1 MYSICTSIIRNYHT
15 SHPRAPSRP
24 KKCPKK
30 SHTKKRHTSR
40 PVAAHTDADAMGSK
54 KDKDPKPKKDKK
66 DKKDAKLKPE
76 PAVGKSST
84 KKRSRE
90 TAAAAAVAAHDARDA
105 SVTPARSDDD
115 GEEAQAMED
124 DAPNPL
130 ALDNFALSDAI
141 KSTLRAKGFDAL
153 FKIQAETLEIA
164 LGGKDV
170 VGRARTGCG
179 KTLAF
184 VLPIIEKMNRVSPMP
199 ANGRRVQGRRPMC
212 VVLAPT
218 RELAKQVYADFEWIG
233 RAFGFKALCVYGGAP
248 YREQEMGLRGGV
260 DIVIGT
266 PGRMKD
272 HLERKT
278 LVMDNLQFRVLDEAD
293 EMLNMGFVDDV
304 ELILKSSGDVQTL
317 LFSATL
323 PSWVKDIAKRFLKSD
338 YATVD
343 LVGDEKQ
350 KASGAVQH
358 MLLPCQWS
366 DRVDLV
372 CDVIRSKAP
381 GGGRTI
387 VFCDTKRDCGELCD
401 NLQKEIPKGAK
412 ALHGDVNQSQ
422 REVVL
427 SLFRENKFQVLV
439 ATDVAARGLDISGVE
454 LVIQCEPPKD
464 AETYIHRSGR
474 TGRAGATGISV
485 TLCTPRSEWAV
496 PNIERKGG
504 FKFIR
509 IGPPQPA
516 EMAKAAG
523 KIAGEQIRKVH
534 KGAAKLF
541 MDVARDLL
549 EGEDSDSEEG
559 RDPVEVL
566 AMAIAKLAGHGELR
580 QRSLLTSHSGQ
591 TTMIFKAGD
600 VQIRTPTYVWNFLR
614 QRMDESDLQLR
625 RLTLSEDNMSAVFDV
640 PSELV
645 DKFTA
650 QSEEASAGK
659 TGITIEAC
667 EELPTLS
674 QRPDMGGGGGGSG
687 RGGGR
692 GGNMGGRFGGRGGG
706 YGSPGGRGGY
716 GSSGGRG
723 GRGGGGRFGGR
734 GGGGR
739 FGGRGR

>member
-1 MYSICTSIIRNYHT
+1 MT
-15 SHPRAPSRP
+15 
-24 KKCPKK
+24 
-30 SHTKKRHTSR
+30 
-40 PVAAHTDADAMGSK
+40 
-54 KDKDPKPKKDKK
+54 
-66 DKKDAKLKPE
+66 PE
-76 PAVGKSST
+76 PPE
-84 KKRSRE
+84 RPE
-90 TAAAAAVAAHDARDA
+90 T
-105 SVTPARSDDD
+105 
-115 GEEAQAMED
+115 
-124 DAPNPL
+124 PNPMN
-130 ALDNFALSDAI
+130 LDNFELSEPV
-141 KSTLRAKGFDAL
+141 KTTLRKKGYDTL
-153 FKIQAETLEIA
+153 FPIQAETLNIA
-164 LGGKDV
+164 LSGKDV

-184 VLPIIEKMNRVSPMP
+184 VLPIIEEMAKISPMP
-199 ANGRRVQGRRPMC
+199 SNGRRVQGRRPMC

-218 RELAKQVYADFEWIG
+218 RELAKQVFADFDWIG
-233 RAFGFKALCVYGGAP
+233 NSYGFKSLCVYGGAP
-248 YREQEMGLRGGV
+248 YREQEMGLRGGC

-278 LVMDNLQFRVLDEAD
+278 LVMDNLKFRVLDEAD

-323 PSWVKDIAKRFLKSD
+323 PPWVKDIAKRFLKSN

-350 KASGAVQH
+350 KASGQVQH

-381 GGGRTI
+381 GGGRVI

-412 ALHGDVNQSQ
+412 ALHGDVNQGQ

-427 SLFRENKFQVLV
+427 AGFRENKFQVLV

-474 TGRAGATGISV
+474 TGRAGASGISV

-591 TTMIFKAGD
+591 TTLLFTAGE

-625 RLTLSEDNMSAVFDV
+625 RLTLSLDNMAAVFDV
-640 PSELV
+640 PSELA
-645 DKFTA
+645 DKFCA
-650 QSEEASAGK
+650 LSEPASNGK
-659 TGITIEAC
+659 TGITITAC
-667 EELPTLS
+667 EELPELS
-674 QRPDMGGGGGGSG
+674 QRPQPTGGGGGG
-687 RGGGR
+687 
-692 GGNMGGRFGGRGGG
+692 GGRFGGRGGNYG
-706 YGSPGGRGGY
+706 GGGRGSPGGGRF
-716 GSSGGRG
+716 GGRG
-723 GRGGGGRFGGR
+723 GNYGGAGRGGGGRFGGR

-739 FGGRGR
+739 FGGRGGRFGQ

>member
-1 MYSICTSIIRNYHT
+1 MGPTAAAAPKKRTNEIARDASSARDARRTRRRER
-15 SHPRAPSRP
+15 RARTVESPVRPSPSRVMGSKSKERKEE
-24 KKCPKK
+24 KK
-30 SHTKKRHTSR
+30 
-40 PVAAHTDADAMGSK
+40 SK
-54 KDKDPKPKKDKK
+54 KDKD
-66 DKKDAKLKPE
+66 KL
-76 PAVGKSST
+76 
-84 KKRSRE
+84 
-90 TAAAAAVAAHDARDA
+90 AVAA
-105 SVTPARSDDD
+105 TPTKKKRKATE
-115 GEEAQAMED
+115 EEATERKREKKRAKESTPVVEDAED
-124 DAPNPL
+124 DVEEIARPETPNPM
-130 ALDNFALSDAI
+130 ALDNFALSEPV
-141 KSTLRAKGFDAL
+141 KETLRKKGYDTL
-153 FKIQAETLEIA
+153 FAIQAETLSIA
-164 LGGKDV
+164 LSGKDV

-184 VLPIIEKMNRVSPMP
+184 VLPIVEEMAKMSPTP

-218 RELAKQVYADFEWIG
+218 RELAKQVYQDFDWVG
-233 RAFGFKALCVYGGAP
+233 NSYGFKSLCVYGGAP
-248 YREQEMGLRGGV
+248 YREQEMGLRGGC

-278 LVMDNLQFRVLDEAD
+278 LMMDNLKFRVLDEAD

-323 PSWVKDIAKRFLKSD
+323 PPWVKDIAKRFLKSD

-343 LVGDEKQ
+343 LVGDQKQ

-381 GGGRTI
+381 GGGRVI

-422 REVVL
+422 RELVL
-427 SLFRENKFQVLV
+427 AGFRDNKFQVLV
-439 ATDVAARGLDISGVE
+439 ATDVAARGLDINGVE

-591 TTMIFKAGD
+591 TTLLFTAGD
-600 VQIRTPTYVWNFLR
+600 VMIRTPTYVWNFLR
-614 QRMDESDLQLR
+614 QRMDENDLQLR
-625 RLTLSEDNMSAVFDV
+625 RLTLSVDNKAAVFDV
-640 PSELV
+640 PSELA
-645 DKFTA
+645 DKFVA
-650 QSEEASAGK
+650 LSEPATSGK
-659 TGITIEAC
+659 TAISITAC
-667 EELPTLS
+667 EELPELS
-674 QRPDMGGGGGGSG
+674 QRPQMGGGGGG
-687 RGGGR
+687 GGR
-692 GGNMGGRFGGRGGG
+692 GGAGGRFGGRGGNYG
-706 YGSPGGRGGY
+706 GGGRGSPGGRY
-716 GSSGGRG
+716 GGRG
-723 GRGGGGRFGGR
+723 GNYGRGGGRFS
-734 GGGGR
+734 GGR
-739 FGGRGR
+739 FGGRGRGRG

>member
-1 MYSICTSIIRNYHT
+1 MGAR
-15 SHPRAPSRP
+15 
-24 KKCPKK
+24 
-30 SHTKKRHTSR
+30 KRREREGRLT
-40 PVAAHTDADAMGSK
+40 TDADDGSRAQE
-54 KDKDPKPKKDKK
+54 DSD
-66 DKKDAKLKPE
+66 
-76 PAVGKSST
+76 
-84 KKRSRE
+84 SRE
-90 TAAAAAVAAHDARDA
+90 TTEKKKKRKKSTSEAREDVEGEDAVE
-105 SVTPARSDDD
+105 VGTPEP
-115 GEEAQAMED
+115 EE
-124 DAPNPL
+124 PNPL
-130 ALDNFALSDAI
+130 ALDNFALSEPVKA
-141 KSTLRAKGFDAL
+141 TLRKKGFDAL
-153 FKIQAETLEIA
+153 FAIQAETLEIA
-164 LGGKDV
+164 LSGKDV

-184 VLPIIEKMNRVSPMP
+184 VLPIVEEMAKISPMP

-218 RELAKQVYADFEWIG
+218 RELAKQVFADFDWIG
-233 RAFGFKALCVYGGAP
+233 NSFGFKSVCVYGGTP
-248 YREQEMGLRGGV
+248 YREQEMGLRGGC

-278 LVMDNLQFRVLDEAD
+278 LMMDKLKFRVLDEAD

-323 PSWVKDIAKRFLKSD
+323 PPWVKDIAKRFLKPD

-343 LVGDEKQ
+343 LVGDQKQ

-381 GGGRTI
+381 GGGRVI

-412 ALHGDVNQSQ
+412 ALHGDVSQGQ

-427 SLFRENKFQVLV
+427 AGFREDKFQVLV
-439 ATDVAARGLDISGVE
+439 ATDVAARGLDITGVE

-504 FKFIR
+504 FKFVR

-591 TTMIFKAGD
+591 TTLLFTAGET
-600 VQIRTPTYVWNFLR
+600 QIRTPTYVWNFLR
-614 QRMDESDLQLR
+614 QRMDENDLQLR
-625 RLTLSEDNMSAVFDV
+625 RLTLSVDNMAAVFDV
-640 PSELV
+640 PSELT
-645 DKFTA
+645 DKFCA
-650 QSEEASAGK
+650 LSEPASSGK
-659 TGITIEAC
+659 SAVSITAC
-667 EELPTLS
+667 EELPELS
-674 QRPDMGGGGGGSG
+674 QRPQSGGGGGGYG
-687 RGGGR
+687 GGGR
-692 GGNMGGRFGGRGGG
+692 GGGGAGGRFGGRGGN
-706 YGSPGGRGGY
+706 Y
-716 GSSGGRG
+716 
-723 GRGGGGRFGGR
+723 GGGGRSP
-734 GGGGR
+734 GGGR
-739 FGGRGR
+739 FGGRGRGSPGGRGAGTRQAEEGDEHVGCAGDLQTV

>member
-1 MYSICTSIIRNYHT
+1 MGSKSKERKEE
-15 SHPRAPSRP
+15 
-24 KKCPKK
+24 KK
-30 SHTKKRHTSR
+30 
-40 PVAAHTDADAMGSK
+40 SK
-54 KDKDPKPKKDKK
+54 KDKEAKK
-66 DKKDAKLKPE
+66 L
-76 PAVGKSST
+76 
-84 KKRSRE
+84 
-90 TAAAAAVAAHDARDA
+90 AVAATTTTKRKATDDDA
-105 SVTPARSDDD
+105 SARKREKKRAKESTPDDDDDVVDD
-115 GEEAQAMED
+115 GEEEIARPET
-124 DAPNPL
+124 PNPM
-130 ALDNFALSDAI
+130 ALDNFALSEPVKA
-141 KSTLRAKGFDAL
+141 TLRKKGYDTL
-153 FKIQAETLEIA
+153 FAIQAETLSIA
-164 LGGKDV
+164 LSGKDV

-184 VLPIIEKMNRVSPMP
+184 VLPIVEEMAKKSPMP

-218 RELAKQVYADFEWIG
+218 RELAKQVYQDFEWIG
-233 RAFGFKALCVYGGAP
+233 NAYGFKSLCVYGGAP
-248 YREQEMGLRGGV
+248 YREQEMGLRGGC

-278 LVMDNLQFRVLDEAD
+278 LMMDNLKFRVLDEAD

-323 PSWVKDIAKRFLKSD
+323 PPWVKDIAKRFLKPD

-343 LVGDEKQ
+343 LVGDQKQ

-381 GGGRTI
+381 GGGRVI

-427 SLFRENKFQVLV
+427 AGFRDNKFQVLV
-439 ATDVAARGLDISGVE
+439 ATDVAARGLDINGVE

-591 TTMIFKAGD
+591 TTLLFTAGD
-600 VQIRTPTYVWNFLR
+600 VMIRTPTYVWNFLR
-614 QRMDESDLQLR
+614 QRMDENDLQLR
-625 RLTLSEDNMSAVFDV
+625 RLTLSVDNKAAVFDV
-640 PSELV
+640 PSELA
-645 DKFTA
+645 DKFVA
-650 QSEEASAGK
+650 LSEPASSGK
-659 TGITIEAC
+659 TAVSITAC
-667 EELPTLS
+667 EELPELS
-674 QRPDMGGGGGGSG
+674 QRPQMGGGGA
-687 RGGGR
+687 GGGR
-692 GGNMGGRFGGRGGG
+692 GGAGGRFGGRGGN
-706 YGSPGGRGGY
+706 YGGGGRG
-716 GSSGGRG
+716 SP
-723 GRGGGGRFGGR
+723 GGRFGGR
-734 GGGGR
+734 GGNYGGGRGGGRSSGGR
-739 FGGRGR
+739 FGGRGRGRG

>member
-1 MYSICTSIIRNYHT
+1 
-15 SHPRAPSRP
+15 
-24 KKCPKK
+24 
-30 SHTKKRHTSR
+30 
-40 PVAAHTDADAMGSK
+40 
-54 KDKDPKPKKDKK
+54 
-66 DKKDAKLKPE
+66 
-76 PAVGKSST
+76 
-84 KKRSRE
+84 
-90 TAAAAAVAAHDARDA
+90 
-105 SVTPARSDDD
+105 
-115 GEEAQAMED
+115 
-124 DAPNPL
+124 
-130 ALDNFALSDAI
+130 
-141 KSTLRAKGFDAL
+141 
-153 FKIQAETLEIA
+153 
-164 LGGKDV
+164 
-170 VGRARTGCG
+170 
-179 KTLAF
+179 
-184 VLPIIEKMNRVSPMP
+184 
-199 ANGRRVQGRRPMC
+199 MC

-218 RELAKQVYADFEWIG
+218 RELAKQVYQDFDWVG
-233 RAFGFKALCVYGGAP
+233 NSYGFKSLCVYGGAP
-248 YREQEMGLRGGV
+248 YGEQEMGLRGGC

-278 LVMDNLQFRVLDEAD
+278 LMMDNLKFRVLDEAD

-304 ELILKSSGDVQTL
+304 ELILKSSGDVQTF

-323 PSWVKDIAKRFLKSD
+323 PPWVKDIAKRFLKSD

-343 LVGDEKQ
+343 LVGDQKQ

-381 GGGRTI
+381 GGGRVI

-427 SLFRENKFQVLV
+427 AGFRDNKFQVLV
-439 ATDVAARGLDISGVE
+439 ATDVAARGLDINGVE

-591 TTMIFKAGD
+591 TTLLFTAGD
-600 VQIRTPTYVWNFLR
+600 VMIRTPTYVWNFLR
-614 QRMDESDLQLR
+614 QRMDENDLQLR
-625 RLTLSEDNMSAVFDV
+625 RLTLSVDNKAAVFDV
-640 PSELV
+640 PSELA
-645 DKFTA
+645 DKFVA
-650 QSEEASAGK
+650 LSEPATSGK
-659 TGITIEAC
+659 TAISITAC
-667 EELPTLS
+667 EELPELS
-674 QRPDMGGGGGGSG
+674 QRPQMGGGGGG
-687 RGGGR
+687 GGR
-692 GGNMGGRFGGRGGG
+692 GGAGGRFGGRGGNYG
-706 YGSPGGRGGY
+706 GGGRGSPGGRY
-716 GSSGGRG
+716 GGRG
-723 GRGGGGRFGGR
+723 GNYGRGGGRFS
-734 GGGGR
+734 GGR
-739 FGGRGR
+739 FGGRGRGRG

>member
-1 MYSICTSIIRNYHT
+1 MARELEGEKKPKKEKKEKKEKSEKVSDAKSSKKRKSSDVDAVVVDDDVAAAKKRKSGEKRQKVDANDDAH
-15 SHPRAPSRP
+15 APSRE
-24 KKCPKK
+24 
-30 SHTKKRHTSR
+30 
-40 PVAAHTDADAMGSK
+40 DGN
-54 KDKDPKPKKDKK
+54 
-66 DKKDAKLKPE
+66 E
-76 PAVGKSST
+76 
-84 KKRSRE
+84 E
-90 TAAAAAVAAHDARDA
+90 DA
-105 SVTPARSDDD
+105 SNA
-115 GEEAQAMED
+115 
-124 DAPNPL
+124 L
-130 ALDNFALSDAI
+130 ALDNFALSAEI
-141 KSTLRAKGFDAL
+141 KGLLRQKGFDAL
-153 FKIQAETLEIA
+153 FAIQAETLQTA
-164 LGGKDV
+164 LDGRDI
-170 VGRARTGCG
+170 VGRAKTGCG

-184 VLPIIEKMNRVSPMP
+184 VLPIIEKMNKVSPMP
-199 ANGRRVQGRRPMC
+199 ANGRRMQGRRPMC

-218 RELAKQVYADFEWIG
+218 RELAKQVFADFEWIG

-278 LVMDNLQFRVLDEAD
+278 LVMSNLQFRVLDEAD

-304 ELILKSSGDVQTL
+304 EIILKSTADVQTL

-323 PSWVKDIAKRFLKSD
+323 PSWVKDIAKRFLKPN
-338 YATVD
+338 YATID

-412 ALHGDVNQSQ
+412 ALHGDINQTQ

-427 SLFRENKFQVLV
+427 SAFRENKFQVLV

-485 TLCTPRSEWAV
+485 TLCTPRSEWSV

-591 TTMIFKAGD
+591 TTLLFKAGD
-600 VQIRTPTYVWNFLR
+600 VQIRTPTFVWNFLR
-614 QRMDESDLQLR
+614 QHMDENDLQIR
-625 RLTLSEDNMSAVFDV
+625 RLTLSEDNSCAVFDV

-645 DKFTA
+645 DKFTSK
-650 QSEEASAGK
+650 SEDASAGK
-659 TGITIEAC
+659 ARVTIEAC
-667 EELPTLS
+667 EELPALS
-674 QRPDMGGGGGGSG
+674 QRPQMDGGGGGGG

-692 GGNMGGRFGGRGGG
+692 GGNIGGRFGGRGTGYGSPAGRGG
-706 YGSPGGRGGY
+706 YGSPGGRGG
-716 GSSGGRG
+716 RG
-723 GRGGGGRFGGR
+723 FARGGGRFGGR
-734 GGGGR
+734 GG
-739 FGGRGR
+739 RG

>member
-1 MYSICTSIIRNYHT
+1 MGKTKDK
-15 SHPRAPSRP
+15 AAKEA
-24 KKCPKK
+24 KKEKKEKK
-30 SHTKKRHTSR
+30 S
-40 PVAAHTDADAMGSK
+40 SK
-54 KDKDPKPKKDKK
+54 
-66 DKKDAKLKPE
+66 E
-76 PAVGKSST
+76 RTV
-84 KKRSRE
+84 E
-90 TAAAAAVAAHDARDA
+90 AAAATETKKKRKVRAMRE
-105 SVTPARSDDD
+105 DD
-115 GEEAQAMED
+115 GRERTRLRREMKASRVETDRWRMFAMQASDEEDESKREKSRARREED
-124 DAPNPL
+124 ERAEGDLELGTPEPEEPNPL
-130 ALDNFALSDAI
+130 ALDNFQGLTDPV
-141 KSTLRAKGFDAL
+141 KTTLRKKGYDAL
-153 FKIQAETLEIA
+153 FQIQAETLEIA
-164 LGGKDV
+164 LGGRDV

-184 VLPIIEKMNRVSPMP
+184 VLPIIELMAKMSPMP

-218 RELAKQVYADFEWIG
+218 RELAKQVFADFDWIG
-233 RAFGFKALCVYGGAP
+233 NSYGFKSLCVYGGAP
-248 YREQEMGLRGGV
+248 YREQEMGLRSGV

-278 LVMDNLQFRVLDEAD
+278 LMMTDLKFRVLDEAD

-304 ELILKSSGDVQTL
+304 ETILKSSGDVQTL

-323 PSWVKDIAKRFLKSD
+323 PSWVKDISKRFLKPNYS
-338 YATVD
+338 TVD

-381 GGGRTI
+381 GGGRVI

-412 ALHGDVNQSQ
+412 ALHGDVSQSQ

-427 SLFRENKFQVLV
+427 SLFREDKFQVLV
-439 ATDVAARGLDISGVE
+439 ATDVAARGLDITGVE

-485 TLCTPRSEWAV
+485 TLCTPRNEWAV

-591 TTMIFKAGD
+591 TTLLFTANGVD
-600 VQIRTPTYVWNFLR
+600 IRTPTYVWNFLR
-614 QRMDESDLQLR
+614 QRMDESELQLR
-625 RLTLSEDNMSAVFDV
+625 RLTLSMDNKAAVFDV
-640 PSELV
+640 PSELA
-645 DKFTA
+645 DKFVA
-650 QSEEASAGK
+650 LSEPATSGK
-659 TGITIEAC
+659 TAVTIIECA
-667 EELPTLS
+667 ELPELS
-674 QRPDMGGGGGGSG
+674 QRPQAREGGF
-687 RGGGR
+687 GGGR
-692 GGNMGGRFGGRGGG
+692 GGGGGRFSGRGGNYGGGRGSPGGRFGGRG
-706 YGSPGGRGGY
+706 SPGGRA
-716 GSSGGRG
+716 G
-723 GRGGGGRFGGR
+723 GRGGGGRFSG
-734 GGGGR
+734 
-739 FGGRGR
+739 GGRGRGRY